1 MGSANRNITA
11 SVRLRMSYV
20 TEPIFVDNLGS
31 WVMEM
36 THEAGAFSV
45 MNARGKKVIFAS
57 EDALLEH
64 ADAKAQV
71 RADARADAKFQNM
84 TPNEQKIAELEKKKA
99 AAVTLE
105 DFALAQKLTEEIS
118 AMKKEIE
125 HLNITV

>member
-1 MGSANRNITA
+1 MGAQNRNITA

-20 TEPIFVDNLGS
+20 TEPIFVDKVFSEKRPSETCLGPS
-31 WVMEM
+31 
-36 THEAGAFSV
+36 GAYGTCMDPCWCWLV
-45 MNARGKKVIFAS
+45 
-57 EDALLEH
+57 
-64 ADAKAQV
+64 AQV